1 MSVNSY
7 TPISPRGYNLRKTQW
22 KPSTLER
29 KGKDMENDSQITA
42 CDAEVLRYFRK
53 HGPAPTA
60 DAKKALPDIG
70 SAEHRIAALAKPDTG
85 LLAEDADTSY
95 EPMRPL
101 HIGLGV
107 YRITPKGEIALDDYL
122 SEKRRT
128 SRRERLTNLWAPIT
142 VGLLAYLVGYA
153 LDHLL
158 G

>member
-1 MSVNSY
+1 
-7 TPISPRGYNLRKTQW
+7 
-22 KPSTLER
+22 
-29 KGKDMENDSQITA
+29 MENDSQITA
-42 CDAEVLRYFRK
+42 CDAKVLCYFRK
-53 HGPAPTA
+53 HGPASTA

-70 SAEHRIAALAKPDTG
+70 SVEHRIAALAKPDTG

-101 HIGLGV
+101 HVGLGV

-128 SRRERLTNLWAPIT
+128 SRRERLTNLWAPIA
-142 VGLLAYLVGYA
+142 VGLLAYLLGYA

>member
-1 MSVNSY
+1 
-7 TPISPRGYNLRKTQW
+7 
-22 KPSTLER
+22 
-29 KGKDMENDSQITA
+29 MENDSQITA
-42 CDAEVLRYFRK
+42 CDAKVLCYFRK
-53 HGPAPTA
+53 HGPASTA

-70 SAEHRIAALAKPDTG
+70 SVEHRIAALAKPDTG

-128 SRRERLTNLWAPIT
+128 SRRERLTNLWAPIA